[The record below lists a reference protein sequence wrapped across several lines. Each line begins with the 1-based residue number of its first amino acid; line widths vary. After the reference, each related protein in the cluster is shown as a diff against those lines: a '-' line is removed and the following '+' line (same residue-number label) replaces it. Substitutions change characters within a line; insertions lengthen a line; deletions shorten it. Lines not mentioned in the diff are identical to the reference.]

1 MLLLYINVKKG
12 DKEMEK
18 IKARASII
26 LSLLSIIFF
35 GGLLT
40 IFMMGAKNVILWNVA
55 PLIKIADFTIPN
67 LLDHAK
73 ILILLI
79 VTFVII
85 GALSTIINTLIS
97 IIYAY
102 LSGDN
107 GSENEISKPTDETL
121 KEFVD
126 TLIKYT
132 RSTSDIKII
141 ARLIVESF
149 KSENLIIR
157 GIIGRLLLILIFI
170 GDLSVMVMLYKNALY
185 MNIEPILKLSTFTF
199 DNISYHALFVCLC
212 FSCYYIIKFIM
223 TYLFKNIHKLFDLF
237 NLLIRRNIATSNYSN
252 YNIYDLEKLLFI
264 YVRIHDIDE
273 IEELSKKIDNYYKSN
288 EKDKDEIKGE

>member
-1 MLLLYINVKKG
+1 
-12 DKEMEK
+12 MEK
-18 IKARASII
+18 IKARAPVV

-40 IFMMGAKNVILWNVA
+40 IFVMGAKNVILWNVA

-73 ILILLI
+73 ILIILI

-85 GALSTIINTLIS
+85 GALSTFINTLIS
-97 IIYAY
+97 IIYAH

-132 RSTSDIKII
+132 RSPSDIKII

-149 KSENLIIR
+149 KSENLIVR

-199 DNISYHALFVCLC
+199 DNILYHALFVCLC
-212 FSCYYIIKFIM
+212 FSFYYIIKFIM
-223 TYLFKNIHKLFDLF
+223 TYLFKNIHKLFDLL

-252 YNIYDLEKLLFI
+252 YNIYDLEKLLLM
-264 YVRIHDIDE
+264 YVKIHDIDE